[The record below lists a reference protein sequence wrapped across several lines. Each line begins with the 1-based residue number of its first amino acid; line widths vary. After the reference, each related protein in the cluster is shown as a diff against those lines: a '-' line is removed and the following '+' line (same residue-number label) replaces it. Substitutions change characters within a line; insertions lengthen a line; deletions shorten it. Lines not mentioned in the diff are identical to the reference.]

1 MHLPHTT
8 LRRLLAVLAGL
19 NRKTTLP
26 RLHHLYFTP
35 VGPHLVLNACD
46 LDFHLHWPL
55 PTASFDTLE
64 RPASCP
70 IDWFIKIAKSVRKDG
85 HLELRLTQ
93 DGHSLCAYPSTGPSA
108 RSPERSLPIA
118 EMPGF
123 STAGFTRGGWL
134 SHATLE
140 HIIAAKDFISED
152 QTRYVLNGSLIT
164 STGHCVATD
173 GRRLI
178 HRATTGT
185 VLPQDIILPPQYFA
199 PLAEL
204 ATGELSEGLADGGGK
219 KIIPGTRL
227 AVWLPTNGADKM
239 LVQSGSL
246 LLTVKLIEGNFPNWK
261 QVVPGGSA
269 VLVDLD
275 PAFLDTLR
283 TTLSRSPNRSNTTVT
298 FDIDSDRT
306 TRASIYTYSKGAAE
320 STQLLDPHFPVGKHV
335 SGPPQ
340 PFRIAFNANYLL
352 PALQTT
358 GHRLRLIDDKSPGLT
373 GDPLTGEA
381 VLMPMRVNA

>member
-8 LRRLLAVLAGL
+8 LRRLLAVLASIRHSKSSL
-19 NRKTTLP
+19 NC
-26 RLHHLYFTP
+26 LHHLYFTP
-35 VGPHLVLNACD
+35 VGPHLVLNASD

-55 PTASFDTLE
+55 PTASFDSLK

-70 IDWFIKIAKSVRKDG
+70 IDWFVKIAKSVRKDG
-85 HLELRLTQ
+85 HLVLSLSD
-93 DGHSLCAYPSTGPSA
+93 DGHTLCAYPSTGPSA

-118 EMPGF
+118 DMPGF

-178 HRATTGT
+178 HRATAGT

-219 KIIPGTRL
+219 KIIPGTRIP
-227 AVWLPTNGADKM
+227 VWLPANGADKM

-246 LLTVKLIEGNFPNWK
+246 LLTLKLIDGNFPNWR
-261 QVVPGGSA
+261 QVIPGGSNA
-269 VLVDLD
+269 LVDLD

-283 TTLSRSPNRSNTTVT
+283 TTLSRSPDRKNTQVT
-298 FDIDSDRT
+298 FQLERDGI
-306 TRASIYTYSKGAAE
+306 TRASIHAGTKE
-320 STQLLDPHFPVGKHV
+320 ERIELVDPDFPVGKHR
-335 SGPPQ
+335 SGVADPI
-340 PFRIAFNANYLL
+340 RICFNANILL

-358 GHRLRLIDDKSPGLT
+358 APRLHLIDEISPGRT

-381 VLMPMRVNA
+381 VLMPMRVNG